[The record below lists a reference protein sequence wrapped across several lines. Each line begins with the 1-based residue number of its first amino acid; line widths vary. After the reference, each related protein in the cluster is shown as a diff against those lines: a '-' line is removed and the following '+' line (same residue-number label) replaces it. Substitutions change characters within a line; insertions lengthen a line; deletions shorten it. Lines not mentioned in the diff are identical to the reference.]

1 MEKTIWFTP
10 LPAWAE
16 QLLQSMFIPYWYL
29 QHFPVWKPSFPSL
42 QPLPDLSE
50 SKMGQY
56 QTKSIFWSDSPHYQ
70 RAAIVR
76 VSFVTPGDPAGQW
89 WEKLL
94 FEEEKH
100 VISFLV

>member
-29 QHFPVWKPSFPSL
+29 QHFPIWKLTLSFLSL
-42 QPLPDLSE
+42 QLLLGGSG

-56 QTKSIFWSDSPHYQ
+56 QTKS
-70 RAAIVR
+70 
-76 VSFVTPGDPAGQW
+76 SFGQTALIN
-89 WEKLL
+89 K
-94 FEEEKH
+94 
-100 VISFLV
+100 